1 MNYKKTY
8 VPAKGYTPICKIGQ
22 CSLKKL
28 EFGIIELDAGEKLPF
43 DTEDREVAFI
53 MLEGHCNVSFDGER
67 YENVG
72 NRANVFEN
80 RKAES
85 FYMPREQHLE
95 IEAIDH
101 IKIAVCGTPVKEKTA
116 PQVLREDHVVLKLL
130 GRVPF
135 QRETSFIID
144 GNSNAKVLTIGE
156 AYCTEGNWAGFPPHK
171 HDEDNM
177 PAECIAEEIY
187 YFLFDPRQGFAVQ
200 CLYTA
205 DGALDEAYRVKNDE
219 LVELPYGYHTTVST
233 PGYQTYFLW
242 RLSGLQPQ
250 QRPGARLGQI
260 ISFYPRMNSCIG
272 SSGASSIG
280 WCVYDRLRFGC
291 GYRQRQRK
299 ADAAQP
305 GREDRCHRRL

>member
-43 DTEDREVAFI
+43 YTEDREVAFI
-53 MLEGHCNVSFDGER
+53 MLEGHCNVFFDGER

-177 PAECIAEEIY
+177 PTECIAEEIY

-205 DGALDEAYRVKNDE
+205 DGSLDEAYRVKNDE
-219 LVELPYGYHTTVST
+219 LVEFPYGYHTTVST

-242 RLSGLQPQ
+242 LMAGDYQGFNRSNDPEHD
-250 QRPGARLGQI
+250 
-260 ISFYPRMNSCIG
+260 
-272 SSGASSIG
+272 
-280 WCVYDRLRFGC
+280 WV
-291 GYRQRQRK
+291 K
-299 ADAAQP
+299 
-305 GREDRCHRRL
+305 